1 MSKTVIKKETFT
13 SKTLKTVINK
23 WTFTSKL
30 DSKQQMGI
38 YQQDSKQQ
46 MDYLPKL

>member
-1 MSKTVIKKETFT
+1 MRRIAAKSGFKQMSKIVIKKETFT

-38 YQQDSKQQ
+38 YQ
-46 MDYLPKL
+46 